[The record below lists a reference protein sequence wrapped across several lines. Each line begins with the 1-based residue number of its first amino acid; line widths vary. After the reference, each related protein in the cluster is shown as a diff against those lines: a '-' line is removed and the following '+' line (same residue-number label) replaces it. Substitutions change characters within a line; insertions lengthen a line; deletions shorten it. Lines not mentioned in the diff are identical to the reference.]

1 MQYSF
6 VAIIISLASMVL
18 AALIYKSKGY
28 RAIYYASLILLAQC
42 ISLFLSLFW
51 LGCYYFTGE
60 GVNDAVIYTL
70 TRSLY
75 GADFKEREN
84 STFR

>member
-28 RAIYYASLILLAQC
+28 RAIYYASLIYLLSA
-42 ISLFLSLFW
+42 FL
-51 LGCYYFTGE
+51 YF
-60 GVNDAVIYTL
+60 
-70 TRSLY
+70 
-75 GADFKEREN
+75 
-84 STFR
+84 